1 METAGLVGVCGE
13 PRSIVEFNANN
24 SILTFES
31 MAIADSIK
39 LIPIGNWLI
48 SLYLIFAELQ
58 KKKYIYKTTIA
69 AHRTHM
75 GRLHISFL
83 FIHCQCKQSDG
94 MVEHTFSQFRTA
106 VSVVQT
112 MSEKIK
118 LYLESKYLPA
128 HII

>member
-58 KKKYIYKTTIA
+58 KKNIYIKQLLQHIERTWDVFTTSLFFSSIA
-69 AHRTHM
+69 NANNRTEWSNTH
-75 GRLHISFL
+75 FL
-83 FIHCQCKQSDG
+83 NFEQQS
-94 MVEHTFSQFRTA
+94 V
-106 VSVVQT
+106 
-112 MSEKIK
+112 
-118 LYLESKYLPA
+118 
-128 HII
+128 